1 MHPCS
6 PQHQNGRRH
15 HLKGAGVDP
24 GLGEPEAYRIWGMH
38 FRKKDKSINNTFRN
52 GCEYLLTLK
61 IDHDKL
67 LTLKS

>member
-1 MHPCS
+1 MHPRS
-6 PQHQNGRRH
+6 PQHQSGRRH

-24 GLGEPEAYRIWGMH
+24 GEADRIWDMH
-38 FRKKDKSINNTFRN
+38 FRKKEKSINNRLRN

-61 IDHDKL
+61 IDHNKL